1 MARANGAGNGLAKLS
16 RREREC
22 LDALFQRGDTG
33 GTVADVMQALADPP
47 SYSAVRA
54 TLNMLVEKG
63 QATVRQ
69 DGPRYVYVPTIP
81 ADTARSV
88 AVRHLVKTF
97 FNGNTEDAM
106 AALLQ
111 LSDTKTSREALDR
124 LARKVQAA
132 RKEGR

>member
-1 MARANGAGNGLAKLS
+1 MAKTSEARSGLAKLS

-22 LDALFQRGDTG
+22 LDVLFQRGE
-33 GTVADVMQALADPP
+33 GTVSEVMESMADAP

-63 QATVRQ
+63 QATYRQ
-69 DGPRYVYVPTIP
+69 EGPRYVYLPAIP
-81 ADTARSV
+81 ADTARTV

-97 FNGNTEDAM
+97 FNGNAEQAM
-106 AALLQ
+106 VALLE